1 MKYFV
6 ELEMYKNNTVKLIG
20 KQSYIYSAFFFNSI
34 VKEAKKDMEI
44 LREIYGDSVRI
55 HISKFI
61 RI

>member
-1 MKYFV
+1 
-6 ELEMYKNNTVKLIG
+6 MYKNNTVELIG